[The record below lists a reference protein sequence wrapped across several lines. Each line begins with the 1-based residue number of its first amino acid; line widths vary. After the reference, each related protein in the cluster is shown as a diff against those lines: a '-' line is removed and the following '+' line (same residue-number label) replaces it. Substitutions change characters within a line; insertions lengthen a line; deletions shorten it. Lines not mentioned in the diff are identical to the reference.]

1 MDAPTIPPRAEW
13 IPPAS
18 EEYQAKHPNWDEPI
32 PTLANVLDAHKW
44 AALKI
49 PVETK
54 FLGEF
59 ITPATKTFLIGTTG
73 IGKTMF
79 GYELVGAMASA
90 TDLLH
95 WKCERASRWLVID
108 GEMPTSL
115 IKKRIA
121 EVLAR
126 YKIPDGNLLIY
137 STGRAEELAK
147 LITDLGEMPPLSTE
161 AGHKWV
167 LKVAE
172 ELLVEGILFDNL
184 MSLSPGD
191 HREPQVW
198 LDTLP
203 LADALSRKNI
213 AQIWCDHTGWDTS
226 RQYGTNTKAWR
237 FDTAAVMKPLPED
250 QRETHEL
257 AFTLSFD
264 PPGKCRRRTPDNWAD
279 FKPVTLR
286 LRHDG
291 WAAEDAADAKALSA
305 KAQAWLKDIS
315 AIFQIPGVAEQR
327 TVTPGGVSCV
337 RFSVSRAQLR
347 DWLRKCGR
355 IGDEPNAILTAKDR
369 VKLREWLN
377 TLRSAGKI
385 GIDGDF
391 IWLA

>member
-250 QRETHEL
+250 QRENSRTRLHPLVRPAREMSPPHPRQL
-257 AFTLSFD
+257 GRLQARHPPAAPRRLGCGRRGRCQGIVRQGPSVAQGHLRHLPD
-264 PPGKCRRRTPDNWAD
+264 PRRRRAAN
-279 FKPVTLR
+279 
-286 LRHDG
+286 RHPRRR
-291 WAAEDAADAKALSA
+291 K
-305 KAQAWLKDIS
+305 
-315 AIFQIPGVAEQR
+315 
-327 TVTPGGVSCV
+327 
-337 RFSVSRAQLR
+337 
-347 DWLRKCGR
+347 LRKVFSLSR
-355 IGDEPNAILTAKDR
+355 PTPRLVAQVRTDR
-369 VKLREWLN
+369 
-377 TLRSAGKI
+377 
-385 GIDGDF
+385 
-391 IWLA
+391 